1 MKPSAWILL
10 ACGLAASAPEQGSPG
25 ERRAVEALRHVAVHR
40 ARGQFAAWPANNGVW
55 VWGDEVLVGFTLGYY
70 KANDESH
77 SVDRSRPAR
86 AVLARS
92 RDGGETW
99 ALEDPGN
106 FVGDGGTPVPSP
118 GGIDFGNPDL
128 ALRVGGPPP
137 FHQEGNSF
145 FVSGDRGRTWRGPY
159 LFSGLEKLKL
169 TPRTDYLVGPRG
181 ALLFLSADQP
191 GVKAGNYQDR
201 AFVARAIDGGRSFQ
215 FVSWITAEPHT
226 TRSVMPSS
234 ARVSNREIVSALRRR
249 DDSNS
254 IRRNWID
261 LHAST
266 DDGATWQL
274 RSKVADT
281 DQPETAHNGNPP
293 GLVRLR
299 DGRIVVTYGY
309 RSKPYGMRARISRD
323 HGRTWGPEIVLRDDG
338 ASWDLGYAR
347 SVQRGDGKVVTVYYF
362 TTAAHPEQHIAAT
375 IWDPG
380 VEGEPLPGSGKR

>member
-1 MKPSAWILL
+1 MRMSACILL
-10 ACGLAASAPEQGSPG
+10 GCALAAFAAYEGAANEKEKAEGVRQVVVYREPG
-25 ERRAVEALRHVAVHR
+25 H
-40 ARGQFAAWPANNGVW
+40 FAAWPANNGIW
-55 VWGDEVLVGFTLGYY
+55 VWGDELHVGFTLGYY

-77 SVDRSRPAR
+77 SIDRDRPAR

-92 RDGGETW
+92 LDGGETW
-99 ALEDPGN
+99 KLEDPEN
-106 FVGDGGTPVPSP
+106 FVGDGGAPAPSP
-118 GGIDFGNPDL
+118 GGMDFGNPNL
-128 ALRVGGPPP
+128 AIRVGGPPP
-137 FHQEGNSF
+137 YHQEGTSF
-145 FVSGDRGRTWRGPY
+145 FVSADRGRAWRGPY

-169 TPRTDYLVGPRG
+169 TARTDSLVGPRD

-201 AFVARAIDGGRSFQ
+201 AFVARATEGGRSFE
-215 FVSWITAEPHT
+215 FVSWITGEPHS

-234 ARVSNREIVSALRRR
+234 ARVSNSEIVSALRRR
-249 DDSNS
+249 DDSHS

-266 DDGATWQL
+266 DNGATWKL

-293 GLVRLR
+293 ALARLR

-309 RSKPYGMRARISRD
+309 RSKPYGIRARISRD
-323 HGRTWGPEIVLRDDG
+323 NGRTWGREIVLRGDG
-338 ASWDLGYAR
+338 ATWDLGYSR
-347 SVQRGDGKVVTVYYF
+347 SVQRGDGKVVTIYYF

-375 IWDPG
+375 IWDPDS
-380 VEGEPLPGSGKR
+380 L

>member
-1 MKPSAWILL
+1 VVVYR
-10 ACGLAASAPEQGSPG
+10 EPG
-25 ERRAVEALRHVAVHR
+25 R
-40 ARGQFAAWPANNGVW
+40 FAAWPANNGVW
-55 VWGDEVLVGFTLGYY
+55 VWRDEILVGFTLGYY
-70 KANDESH
+70 KADDDSH
-77 SVDRSRPAR
+77 SVDRSRPSR

-92 RDGGETW
+92 LDGGETW
-99 ALEDPGN
+99 KLEDPEN
-106 FVGDGGTPVPSP
+106 FVGDGGTPAPSP

-169 TPRTDYLVGPRG
+169 TPRTDYLLGPRD

-201 AFVARAIDGGRSFQ
+201 AFVARATDGGRSFE

-234 ARVSNREIVSALRRR
+234 ARVSDREIVAALRRR

-266 DDGATWQL
+266 DNGATWQL

-281 DQPETAHNGNPP
+281 DRPETAHNGNPP
-293 GLVRLR
+293 ALVRLR

-309 RSKPYGMRARISRD
+309 RSKPYGIRARISRD
-323 HGRTWGPEIVLRDDG
+323 DGRTWGREIALRDDG
-338 ASWDLGYAR
+338 ATWDLGYAR
-347 SVQRGDGKVVTVYYF
+347 SVQRGDGKVVTIYYY

-375 IWDPG
+375 IWDP
-380 VEGEPLPGSGKR
+380 SAF

>member
-1 MKPSAWILL
+1 MRTSAWILFSC
-10 ACGLAASAPEQGSPG
+10 ALAAVPAYQRAAGETQAADAVRQLVVYQEPG
-25 ERRAVEALRHVAVHR
+25 H
-40 ARGQFAAWPANNGVW
+40 FAGWPANNGIW
-55 VWGDEVLVGFTLGYY
+55 AWQDEILVGFTLGVYE
-70 KANDESH
+70 ADDESH
-77 SVDRSRPAR
+77 SIDRDGPTR

-92 RDGGETW
+92 LDGGETW
-99 ALEDPGN
+99 KLEDPGN
-106 FVGDGGTPVPSP
+106 FVGDEGTPAPAP

-137 FHQEGNSF
+137 YHQTGNTF

-169 TPRTDYLVGPRG
+169 TARTDYLLGPQD

-201 AFVARAIDGGRSFQ
+201 AFVARATDGGRSFE
-215 FVSWITAEPHT
+215 FVSWITREPHT

-234 ARVSNREIVSALRRR
+234 ARVSSSEIVTALRRR

-254 IRRNWID
+254 TRRNWID

-266 DDGATWQL
+266 DNGATWEL

-281 DQPETAHNGNPP
+281 DRPESAHNGNPP
-293 GLVRLR
+293 ALVRLR

-309 RSKPYGMRARISRD
+309 RSKPYGIRARISRD
-323 HGRTWGPEIVLRDDG
+323 TGRTWGPEIVLRDDG
-338 ASWDLGYAR
+338 ATWDLGYSR
-347 SVQRGDGKVVTVYYF
+347 SVQRGDGKIVTIYYY
-362 TTAAHPEQHIAAT
+362 TTAGRPEQHIAAT
-375 IWDPG
+375 IWDPDAF
-380 VEGEPLPGSGKR
+380 